1 MTAFRRLPALALIA
15 ITGATLALAACGGD
29 GSTAATKTIETKSA
43 EQVAAGGG
51 TGGSGGSP
59 VASATKSGSSSQ
71 SGNTVKVSLQDNKFE
86 PKDIKVKSGQA
97 ITFELKNEGQA
108 VHNMKILSAKE
119 EGKDYASTALINP
132 EKEDKF
138 TATFKKK
145 GTYKF
150 QCDYH
155 VPDMVGTLTV
165 E

>member
-1 MTAFRRLPALALIA
+1 MTVIRKLPTLVLLALA
-15 ITGATLALAACGGD
+15 GAGLALAACGGD
-29 GSTAATKTIETKSA
+29 DGSGAATKTIETKSA
-43 EQVAAGGG
+43 VEVA
-51 TGGSGGSP
+51 SGGNSGSP
-59 VASATKSGSSSQ
+59 AASATKKSDDSSK
-71 SGNTVKVSLQDNKFE
+71 SGNTIKVSLQDNKFE
-86 PKDIKVKSGQA
+86 PKDIKVKAGQSV
-97 ITFELKNEGQA
+97 TFELKNDGQA

-119 EGKDYASTALINP
+119 EGKDYASSALINP

-138 TATFKKK
+138 SATFKKK